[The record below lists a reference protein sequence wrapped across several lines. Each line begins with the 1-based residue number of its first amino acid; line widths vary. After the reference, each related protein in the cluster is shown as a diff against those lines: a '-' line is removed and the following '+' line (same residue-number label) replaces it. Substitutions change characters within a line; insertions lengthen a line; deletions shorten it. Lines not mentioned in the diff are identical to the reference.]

1 MKFRPLKLIGSYEIV
16 LEPHKDDR
24 GYFMR
29 TYDKEIF
36 QHHGLDRA
44 WLQENQSMSYRMGT
58 VRGLHF
64 QEPPFAETKLV
75 RAVSG
80 AVLDVIVDLRIDSPS
95 YGQWESVE
103 LSGDKLNMVYVPKG
117 FAHGFC
123 TLTQDAVVGYK
134 VDACYAPHAEG
145 GVLWNDVT
153 LNIPWPVNDP
163 YMSTKDQAL
172 PALQE
177 FESPF
182 RMGDQV
188 DVMKKEK

>member
-1 MKFRPLKLIGSYEIV
+1 MEIKPLKLVGSYEIV

-36 QHHGLDRA
+36 RQYGLDRD
-44 WLQENQSMSYRMGT
+44 WLQENQSMSYCMGT

-75 RAVSG
+75 RAIFG
-80 AVLDVIVDLRIDSPS
+80 AVLDVIVDLRIDSPG
-95 YGQWESVE
+95 YGKWEAVE
-103 LSGDKLNMVYVPKG
+103 LSADKFNMLYVPKG

-123 TLTQDAVVGYK
+123 TLTQDAIVGYK

-145 GVLWNDVT
+145 GLLWNDVT
-153 LNIPWPVNDP
+153 LNIPWPVDAP
-163 YMSTKDQAL
+163 YISTKDQAL
-172 PALQE
+172 PTFQT
-177 FESPF
+177 FVSPF
-182 RMGDQV
+182 RMGEHAEL
-188 DVMKKEK
+188 MRKEK